1 MKKIIKLSLVIGL
14 LSSCATSNETRWIQ
28 RIQKEGDMNFAI
40 GPVVEIKLTRRQLN
54 KIRNKEYL
62 INVKDLQG
70 GHQYP
75 KRVLLL
81 EKTGLNT
88 PIFVGPYTPT
98 LRK

>member
-1 MKKIIKLSLVIGL
+1 MKRVVSLVLIL
-14 LSSCATSNETRWIQ
+14 VVFVPIIWVLVY
-28 RIQKEGDMNFAI
+28 KFEGKK
-40 GPVVEIKLTRRQLN
+40 PVVDIKLTRIQLN

>member
-1 MKKIIKLSLVIGL
+1 MKKIKLLIVIGL

-28 RIQKEGDMNFAI
+28 RIQKEGDLNFAI

-54 KIRNKEYL
+54 KIRNSEYL

-75 KRVLLL
+75 QRVILL
-81 EKTGLNT
+81 EKTGLDI

-98 LRK
+98 LKK